1 MTLKRL
7 VEEHCRRGCKIPDE
21 LMALWNEVNTI
32 ITEESSSD
40 EDSGEE
46 NRLPGIGVSEEMHA
60 PQRSPPNDTEASQ
73 RLQTALSDHDGHQ
86 FEAPTALFS
95 GKPLDALQATR
106 SRSNSSSKSV
116 STAPVSSA
124 RVRLRRGSS
133 STQSDFFT
141 FQATAGLPSPLA
153 PVSTRS
159 TKVVQMQVD
168 ITDAPS
174 SVASNIPRTMSN
186 AYYYNENV
194 SAVVVKSR
202 DMMQVQ
208 PISALPDIQPM
219 TEMGTSCALLDDPI
233 KTQGTVYEKATME
246 YGNGAAER
254 PVPDEAA
261 SHQNLLSFNSFLE
274 SVEGYTYSEE
284 LFSDA
289 TNKEGGNYNIQGW
302 ESARTNGG
310 IQFQSQSQSELT
322 VFFDTMASAE
332 ISPSLLQQI
341 KTSHGS
347 LPRQAAETIAD
358 NDAIFAGQNTAWTN
372 KMLMSKAEEQGMS
385 STNQFQSNVLNQQS
399 GNASRQV
406 GSQNETT
413 SSSVRQEGYDQQSRC
428 LGISANNPI
437 KATVLSQEQL
447 FMLKQK
453 QTLGQNL
460 PSRCSPARNKSAT
473 PHQQDVYLPQQVTRT
488 SGEANDATSKAD
500 NNASEVFVNLYNIK
514 AQTGAQL
521 VAHKSTIAINE
532 LSSSEI
538 TYNNNTDSY
547 SQSSLNIPVTS
558 LPNVSHKRTTH
569 SFIPNTVTPH
579 NATSIS
585 TQISSNIS
593 SGQIAKHSPFQIA
606 NGGSRHGNGRLAE
619 TTNNNSYI
627 SVSACNP
634 PSQHVSQVTGAK
646 KTVKISSPND
656 ASPNNNVYVRT
667 PPRLNTTS
675 PQFSPQINYIISKN
689 RHNSKA
695 SNNAGYTRSSSGGN
709 ASTQSDVQNNNR
721 TTSVVTSGGQQYIID
736 SRLTLPVPLLPR
748 EIQVSKVINGHP
760 RNTEASCSSTYT
772 SDQASIT
779 TTSETLLQPT
789 MTVSDINSLGV
800 VAPEDHL
807 LMSVT
812 DVPQDT
818 YEHRISVPED
828 IDYLS
833 ESPEAVAQFGL

>member
-21 LMALWNEVNTI
+21 LMALWNEVNKMM
-32 ITEESSSD
+32 TEESSSD

-46 NRLPGIGVSEEMHA
+46 NRLPGIGVSDEMHA
-60 PQRSPPNDTEASQ
+60 PPRSPPNDTEASQ
-73 RLQTALSDHDGHQ
+73 QLQTALSDHVGHQ

-106 SRSNSSSKSV
+106 RRSNSSSKSI
-116 STAPVSSA
+116 SSSPSA
-124 RVRLRRGSS
+124 QVCLRRRSS

-141 FQATAGLPSPLA
+141 SQATAGLPSHLP
-153 PVSTRS
+153 PVSTRP
-159 TKVVQMQVD
+159 TKVVQMQVVV
-168 ITDAPS
+168 TDTAS
-174 SVASNIPRTMSN
+174 SSASNIPGTMS
-186 AYYYNENV
+186 
-194 SAVVVKSR
+194 
-202 DMMQVQ
+202 QVQ
-208 PISALPDIQPM
+208 TISALLDIQAM
-219 TEMGTSCALLDDPI
+219 TEMGTGCALLDDPI
-233 KTQGTVYEKATME
+233 KTVGTVYIKETME
-246 YGNGAAER
+246 YENRAAES
-254 PVPDEAA
+254 PVTSEAA
-261 SHQNLLSFNSFLE
+261 SDQNLLSFNSFVD
-274 SVEGYTYSEE
+274 SMVEGYTYSEE
-284 LFSDA
+284 LFSNA
-289 TNKEGGNYNIQGW
+289 TNKDGGNDNIQGW
-302 ESARTNGG
+302 ETARTNGG
-310 IQFQSQSQSELT
+310 IQFQSQSQSEPT
-322 VFFDTMASAE
+322 VSFDTMASAE
-332 ISPSLLQQI
+332 VSPSLLQQI
-341 KTSHGS
+341 KISS
-347 LPRQAAETIAD
+347 FPWQSAETIAD
-358 NDAIFAGQNTAWTN
+358 DDVTFAGQNIAWPN

-413 SSSVRQEGYDQQSRC
+413 SSSVRREGYNQQSHC
-428 LGISANNPI
+428 LGISVNNPI
-437 KATVLSQEQL
+437 KATVMSHEQL

-453 QTLGQNL
+453 QPLGQNL

-500 NNASEVFVNLYNIK
+500 NNAGEVFVNLYNIK
-514 AQTGAQL
+514 AQTGAQH

-538 TYNNNTDSY
+538 TYNNNTDSF
-547 SQSSLNIPVTS
+547 SQSSLNIPVSS
-558 LPNVSHKRTTH
+558 LPYVSHKRTTH
-569 SFIPNTVTPH
+569 SLVPSTVTPH
-579 NATSIS
+579 NATSII

-646 KTVKISSPND
+646 KTVKIFSPID

-667 PPRLNTTS
+667 PPRLNTS

-689 RHNSKA
+689 RQNSKA
-695 SNNAGYTRSSSGGN
+695 SNTAGYTRSSSGGN
-709 ASTQSDVQNNNR
+709 TSTQSDVQNNNR

-748 EIQVSKVINGHP
+748 DIQVSKLINGHP
-760 RNTEASCSSTYT
+760 RNTEPSCSSTAT
-772 SDQASIT
+772 ADQVSIT
-779 TTSETLLQPT
+779 STSETILQP
-789 MTVSDINSLGV
+789 MMAFSDINSLGV
-800 VAPEDHL
+800 VAPEDGL

-833 ESPEAVAQFGL
+833 ESPEAVAQFSL

>member
-21 LMALWNEVNTI
+21 LMALWNDVNKMM
-32 ITEESSSD
+32 TEESSSD

-46 NRLPGIGVSEEMHA
+46 NRLPGIGVSDEMHA
-60 PQRSPPNDTEASQ
+60 PPRSPPNDTEASQ
-73 RLQTALSDHDGHQ
+73 QLQTALSDHVGHQ

-106 SRSNSSSKSV
+106 RRSNSSSKSI
-116 STAPVSSA
+116 SSSPSA
-124 RVRLRRGSS
+124 QVCLRRRSS
-133 STQSDFFT
+133 STQSDFIT
-141 FQATAGLPSPLA
+141 SQATAGLPSHLP
-153 PVSTRS
+153 PVSTRP
-159 TKVVQMQVD
+159 TKVVQMQVVV
-168 ITDAPS
+168 TDTAS
-174 SVASNIPRTMSN
+174 SSASNIPGTMS
-186 AYYYNENV
+186 
-194 SAVVVKSR
+194 
-202 DMMQVQ
+202 QVQ
-208 PISALPDIQPM
+208 TISALLDIQAM
-219 TEMGTSCALLDDPI
+219 TEMGTGCALLDDPI
-233 KTQGTVYEKATME
+233 KTVGTVYIKETME
-246 YGNGAAER
+246 YENRAAES
-254 PVPDEAA
+254 PVTSEAA
-261 SHQNLLSFNSFLE
+261 SDQNLLSFNSFVD
-274 SVEGYTYSEE
+274 SMVEGYTYSEE
-284 LFSDA
+284 LFSNA
-289 TNKEGGNYNIQGW
+289 TNKDGGNDNIQGW
-302 ESARTNGG
+302 ETARTNGG
-310 IQFQSQSQSELT
+310 IQFQSQSQSEPT
-322 VFFDTMASAE
+322 VSFDTMASAE
-332 ISPSLLQQI
+332 VSPSLLQQI
-341 KTSHGS
+341 KISS
-347 LPRQAAETIAD
+347 FPWQSAETIAD
-358 NDAIFAGQNTAWTN
+358 DDVTFAGQNTAWTN

-437 KATVLSQEQL
+437 KATVLSREQL
-447 FMLKQK
+447 FMPKQK

-488 SGEANDATSKAD
+488 SMVANEANSKAD
-500 NNASEVFVNLYNIK
+500 NNALP
-514 AQTGAQL
+514 
-521 VAHKSTIAINE
+521 
-532 LSSSEI
+532 LS
-538 TYNNNTDSY
+538 
-547 SQSSLNIPVTS
+547 S

-646 KTVKISSPND
+646 KTVKIFSPND

-667 PPRLNTTS
+667 PPLLNTTS

-736 SRLTLPVPLLPR
+736 SRLTVPVPLLPR
-748 EIQVSKVINGHP
+748 DIQVSKLINGHP

-779 TTSETLLQPT
+779 TSETLLQPT
-789 MTVSDINSLGV
+789 MTVSDINSLSF

-807 LMSVT
+807 LMSET

>member
-21 LMALWNEVNTI
+21 LMALWNDVNKMM
-32 ITEESSSD
+32 TEESSSD

-46 NRLPGIGVSEEMHA
+46 NRLPGIGVSDEMHA
-60 PQRSPPNDTEASQ
+60 PPRSPPNDTEASQ
-73 RLQTALSDHDGHQ
+73 QLQTALSDHVGHQ

-106 SRSNSSSKSV
+106 RRSNSSSKSI
-116 STAPVSSA
+116 SSSPSA
-124 RVRLRRGSS
+124 QVCLRRRSS

-141 FQATAGLPSPLA
+141 SQATAGLPSHLP
-153 PVSTRS
+153 PVSTRP
-159 TKVVQMQVD
+159 TKVVQMQVVV
-168 ITDAPS
+168 TDTAS
-174 SVASNIPRTMSN
+174 SSASNIPGTMS
-186 AYYYNENV
+186 
-194 SAVVVKSR
+194 
-202 DMMQVQ
+202 QVQ
-208 PISALPDIQPM
+208 TISALLDIQAM
-219 TEMGTSCALLDDPI
+219 TEMGTGCALLDDPI
-233 KTQGTVYEKATME
+233 KTVGTVYIKETME
-246 YGNGAAER
+246 YENRAAES
-254 PVPDEAA
+254 PVTSEAA
-261 SHQNLLSFNSFLE
+261 SDQNLLSFNSFVD
-274 SVEGYTYSEE
+274 SVVEGYTYSEE
-284 LFSDA
+284 LFSNA
-289 TNKEGGNYNIQGW
+289 TDIDGGNDNIQGW
-302 ESARTNGG
+302 EAARTNGG
-310 IQFQSQSQSELT
+310 IQFQSQSQSEPT
-322 VFFDTMASAE
+322 VSFDTMASAE
-332 ISPSLLQQI
+332 VSPSLLQQI
-341 KTSHGS
+341 KISS
-347 LPRQAAETIAD
+347 FPWQSAETIAD
-358 NDAIFAGQNTAWTN
+358 DDVTFAGQNIAWPN

-385 STNQFQSNVLNQQS
+385 STNQFQSNLLNQES

-413 SSSVRQEGYDQQSRC
+413 SSSVRQEGYNQQSHC

-437 KATVLSQEQL
+437 KATVMSLEQL
-447 FMLKQK
+447 FMPKQK

-488 SGEANDATSKAD
+488 SMVANEANSKAD
-500 NNASEVFVNLYNIK
+500 NNALP
-514 AQTGAQL
+514 
-521 VAHKSTIAINE
+521 
-532 LSSSEI
+532 LS
-538 TYNNNTDSY
+538 
-547 SQSSLNIPVTS
+547 S

-646 KTVKISSPND
+646 KTVKIFSPND

-667 PPRLNTTS
+667 PPLLNTTS

-748 EIQVSKVINGHP
+748 DIQVSKLINGHP

-772 SDQASIT
+772 SDEASI

-800 VAPEDHL
+800 VTPEDDL